1 MAGNGLS
8 EVAVREALKG
18 VVDPVVAQSIVEA
31 GYVKSVAVSG
41 ARVRVAIELPTP
53 AHAAKG
59 ALAEAIEGAVKRVA
73 GVSGVD
79 IDWSWDVVARG
90 GPVAI
95 GRAEGGAQPVHAGP
109 QLGGAGAIAEPRMAS
124 VKNIIAVAS
133 GKGGVGKSTVAANL
147 ALALRSFGARVGL
160 LDADIYGP
168 SQPTMLGAVGV
179 TPSVTEDKK
188 MLPVEVYGVQM
199 MSIGFFLGRANA
211 VVWRGP
217 MVGKMIQQFVEDTVW
232 GRLDYVVVDLPPGTG
247 DAQLSLTQLIPL
259 AGAVMVTTPQEVALI
274 DVLKAMDMFKKVNVP
289 VLGIVE
295 NMSGFA
301 CPKCGHHEAIFN
313 AGGGEQAARDEK
325 VPFLGRVPLVTEIR
339 EGGDAGRPVTVTA
352 PDSAAAKAFR
362 DVACRVAGELAKANL
377 AKRALPVLTIT

>member
-8 EVAVREALKG
+8 EVAVREALRG
-18 VVDPVVAQSIVEA
+18 VVDPVVAQPIVEV
-31 GYVKSVAVSG
+31 GYVKSVAIAG

-53 AHAAKG
+53 AHGAKG
-59 ALAEAIEGAVKRVA
+59 ALAEAIEAAVRRVA

-79 IDWSWDVVARG
+79 IEWSWNVVARG
-90 GPVAI
+90 GPVAV
-95 GRAEGGAQPVHAGP
+95 GPAHGPVHAGP
-109 QLGGAGAIAEPRMAS
+109 QLGGAGAIALPRMAG

-188 MLPVEVYGVQM
+188 MMPVDVYGVQM
-199 MSIGFFLGRANA
+199 ISIGFFLGRANA

-217 MVGKMIQQFVEDTVW
+217 MVGKMIQQFIEDTVW
-232 GRLDYVVVDLPPGTG
+232 GALDYVVVDLPPGTG

-313 AGGGEQAARDEK
+313 AGGGEEAARDEG
-325 VPFLGRVPLVTEIR
+325 VPFLGRVPLVTAIR
-339 EGGDAGRPVTVTA
+339 EGGDAGTPVTVAA
-352 PDSAAAKAFR
+352 PESAAAKAFR